1 MTDGEIDSAIVEAA
15 VQSAKESAKSQNLGQ
30 EDATQLIEQAQAAEM
45 ERQRRLKAQQ
55 VARQRQLKKLWSQKL
70 NFG

>member
-55 VARQRQLKKLWSQKL
+55 VARQRQLKKFWCQKT
-70 NFG
+70 